1 MLKRLLPWS
10 LLTIM
15 FVFTPFATALAAAED
30 GENGG
35 GALMEGPF
43 IILAFATV
51 IIMIYY
57 AFRD

>member
-1 MLKRLLPWS
+1 MLNRLLSWS

-15 FVFTPFATALAAAED
+15 LTFTPVAAAFAED
-30 GENGG
+30 NGDNGG
-35 GALMEGPF
+35 SLLEGPF
-43 IILAFATV
+43 VILAFATV